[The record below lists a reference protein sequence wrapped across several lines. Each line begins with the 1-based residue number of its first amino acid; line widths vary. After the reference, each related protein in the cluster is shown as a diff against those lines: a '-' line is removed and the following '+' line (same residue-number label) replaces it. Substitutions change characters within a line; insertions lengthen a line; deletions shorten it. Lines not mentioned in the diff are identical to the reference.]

1 MMGGPPMAGFG
12 LRHGASY
19 SEIPIVYDYQF
30 LAPPTQ
36 DLFYD
41 REGMLDRAV
50 DLLDPDLRPVPPQPN
65 CADSMQI
72 YQVPDAYKTFFR
84 LRRRR
89 GQIS

>member
-72 YQVPDAYKTFFR
+72 YQVPYAYKTFFR
-84 LRRRR
+84 LR
-89 GQIS
+89 Q